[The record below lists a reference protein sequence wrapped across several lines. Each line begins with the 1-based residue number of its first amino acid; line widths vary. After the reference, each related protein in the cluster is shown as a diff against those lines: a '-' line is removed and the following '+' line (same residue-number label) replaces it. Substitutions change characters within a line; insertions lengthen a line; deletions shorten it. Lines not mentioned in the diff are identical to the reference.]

1 MANPTHLIFPIPRNK
16 KKFFHRLPLS
26 EESRSVAAAAA
37 PPILFSSSFLFLTGD
52 DQSTSPSKPG
62 GRAGAESQRKEANFL
77 FSRKRENWFWRRRRN
92 GVSLLFLFFRDP
104 LMIPFLFPFLSSPR
118 AFVKA
123 DLPETNKKEGRNEIL
138 LTESTFTKEIHL
150 HGNSSPVFKTGT
162 SMSNFRA
169 RPTCPGLSLKKERE
183 KKKKSWLKF
192 LSQISGT
199 KEQRDLLS
207 RIFKDFF

>member
-62 GRAGAESQRKEANFL
+62 GGGAESQRKEANFL
-77 FSRKRENWFWRRRRN
+77 FSRKRENWFWRRRRRN

-104 LMIPFLFPFLSSPR
+104 LMIPFLFPFPSSPR

-138 LTESTFTKEIHL
+138 LTES
-150 HGNSSPVFKTGT
+150 S
-162 SMSNFRA
+162 FRKQ
-169 RPTCPGLSLKKERE
+169 TCTATAVRFLKRERVC
-183 KKKKSWLKF
+183 
-192 LSQISGT
+192 
-199 KEQRDLLS
+199 
-207 RIFKDFF
+207 RIFEPDQACHSKRRIEERVLIKVSLSDLWNKGATGSFVQNF